1 MNGIVRFARAT
12 PTRTTRHDPRARINQ
27 FPPPPA
33 RCHCSHAR
41 RNAPNIA
48 SMRYPRK
55 ISGRRLL
62 STACTPK
69 EQTPTPPPPPR
80 PAGARRARTDHRVC
94 LAFISF
100 ISYLGISQP
109 GKSDVPRLYRRSQVP
124 DAAASAIFYAAA
136 FLRNARAFT
145 YALNRA
151 LARCTRLRFF
161 SLSDVYVTAARIKR
175 SKAPPRSPR
184 ASPPVPSSPF
194 LSF

>member
-69 EQTPTPPPPPR
+69 EQTPPPLPPPAR
-80 PAGARRARTDHRVC
+80 PERGARVPTI
-94 LAFISF
+94 AFVS
-100 ISYLGISQP
+100 
-109 GKSDVPRLYRRSQVP
+109 RLSLLFHILVY
-124 DAAASAIFYAAA
+124 
-136 FLRNARAFT
+136 
-145 YALNRA
+145 LNREKA
-151 LARCTRLRFF
+151 MSRGYIAVRKYRMRRHLQFSTRRRFCGTPARLPTRLTA
-161 SLSDVYVTAARIKR
+161 LSHGARGF
-175 SKAPPRSPR
+175 
-184 ASPPVPSSPF
+184 V
-194 LSF
+194 SFRYRMFM